1 MLSLNINIFLMNYK
15 ILLTLIIIS
24 FSQVAESNPDPNEV
38 LKKTVITPIAWDIT
52 DSLYHIPAYDKYCGF
67 DQKSIWGF
75 KIDQTKTKD
84 TSHIKLLHD
93 SCDFH
98 SPWTGRITSSYGWRK
113 NRPHYGVDI
122 KLNTGDSVKSA
133 FEGMIRVSKYSK
145 SYGNVIVVRHQ
156 NGLETLYAHLSKR
169 TVKAG
174 QIVETGQTIGLGG
187 NTGRSFGSH
196 LHFETRYL
204 GEPINPMDVFEIT
217 DTTFKVHKKNLD
229 LTADNFAFVKEVRRI
244 KYHRVRSG
252 DSLWRISRRYDV
264 TINKLCRINKLNR
277 KKSLRIG
284 QKIRYN

>member
-1 MLSLNINIFLMNYK
+1 MNYK

-24 FSQVAESNPDPNEV
+24 FSQLANSTPDPNEV
-38 LKKTVITPIAWDIT
+38 LKKAVITPIRWDIT

-84 TSHIKLLHD
+84 TSHIELVHD

-98 SPWTGRITSSYGWRK
+98 SPWTGRVTSSYGWRN

-156 NGLETLYAHLSKR
+156 NGLETLYAHLNKR

-174 QIVETGQTIGLGG
+174 EIVETGQTIGLGG

-196 LHFETRYL
+196 LHFETRFL

-217 DTTFKVHKKNLD
+217 DTTFKVHQKKFD
-229 LTADNFAFVKEVRRI
+229 LTADNFAFLKEVRRI

-252 DSLWRISRRYDV
+252 DSLWRISKRYDV

>member
-1 MLSLNINIFLMNYK
+1 MNYK
-15 ILLTLIIIS
+15 ILLTLIILI
-24 FSQVAESNPDPNEV
+24 FSQIAKSSPDPDEV
-38 LKKTVITPIAWDIT
+38 LKKTVISPIAWDIT

-84 TSHIKLLHD
+84 TSHIELIHD
-93 SCDFH
+93 SCDFN
-98 SPWTGRITSSYGWRK
+98 SPWTGRVTSSYGWRN

-174 QIVETGQTIGLGG
+174 DIVETGQTIGLGG

-217 DTTFKVHKKNLD
+217 DSTFKVHRKKLD
-229 LTADNFAFVKEVRRI
+229 LTSNNFAFVKEVRKI
-244 KYHRVRSG
+244 KYHRIRSG
-252 DSLWRISRRYDV
+252 DSLWKISRRYGV
-264 TINKLCRINKLNR
+264 TINKLCAINKLNR
-277 KKSLRIG
+277 KKSLKIG
-284 QKIRYN
+284 RKLRYN

>member
-1 MLSLNINIFLMNYK
+1 MNYK

-252 DSLWRISRRYDV
+252 DSLWRISRRYHV